1 MIDGK
6 RVVLSMGGGMEST
19 ATLALTLLDTRFQ
32 ALRPDRVVFS
42 DLGSEWPETY
52 AHLGFISEVC
62 RKEGVIYDRIVPE
75 VFRGKKVFGENRRY
89 TRLVDYLTDMKVIPG
104 KSPSGKRLCT
114 DLFKVRAISE
124 HLKETHPGEDLVV
137 LIGFGSDEKNR
148 IERGENQV
156 PGWTN
161 RFPLDEAG
169 MCRCKAIT
177 YLRSV
182 GWPVPRRSGCT
193 FCCFSK
199 KLDFQVQA
207 EVYPETFAET
217 VALERNGRGFGR
229 GFYLN
234 AGTKPVDE
242 WIGTKDVKRERL
254 CKGCGAEV
262 DLALHTFGDTPLY
275 GRYLEWKTG
284 RPA

>member
-1 MIDGK
+1 MIGGK

-19 ATLALTLLDTRFQ
+19 ATLGLTLKDDRFR
-32 ALRPDRVVFS
+32 ALRPDAVIFS

-52 AHLGFISEVC
+52 EHLGFVENACGAAGIEYI
-62 RKEGVIYDRIVPE
+62 RLVPE
-75 VFRGKKVFGENRRY
+75 VLRGKRIFGENRTY
-89 TRLVDYLTDMKVIPG
+89 TRLIDWLTDIKKIPS
-104 KSPSGKRLCT
+104 KSQGRYRLCT
-114 DLFKVRAISE
+114 ELFKIKAIGD
-124 HLKETHPGEDLVV
+124 HLKGRFPGEELVV
-137 LIGFGSDEKNR
+137 LIGFGNDEKNR

-177 YLRSV
+177 YLRSI

-193 FCCFSK
+193 FCPFSK

-207 EVYPETFAET
+207 EVYPAIFAQT
-217 VALERNGRGFGR
+217 VALERNGSGFAK
-229 GFYLN
+229 GFHLN
-234 AGTKPVDE
+234 AGSKPVDE
-242 WIGTKDVKRERL
+242 WINTKSPKRERV

-262 DLALHTFGDTPLY
+262 DVALHTFGDTHLY
-275 GRYLEWKTG
+275 ARYQEWKLK
-284 RPA
+284 RAV